1 MTTEQNHG
9 RRIFITGV
17 GRGLGLA
24 LAQRF
29 AAVGN
34 TVFGSARGVTP
45 DIGLTGRVTM
55 DLADEQSIIAAANK
69 LAEQTDSL
77 DLLINCAG
85 VDARAFG
92 ASEHV
97 RGIFDLDAATFNAVL
112 NVNATGPMVLTSA
125 VLPLLRRGSDAMVVN
140 LSSQLGSMQVAARNG
155 RDAAYCVS
163 KAALNMVSVKSAA
176 ALAPEGIGVVM
187 LHPGWVQTD
196 MGGENAPLTVDQSA
210 DAIVASIDN
219 LSLADTGR
227 FIRWDG
233 YDHPW

>member
-1 MTTEQNHG
+1 VTTAATTS

-17 GRGLGLA
+17 GRGLGLT

-29 AAVGN
+29 AANGDI
-34 TVFGSARGVTP
+34 VFGSARGALP
-45 DIGLTGRVTM
+45 DSGLAGLVMM
-55 DLADEQSIIAAANK
+55 DLSDEESVLRAARELAD
-69 LAEQTDSL
+69 QTDSL

-85 VDARAFG
+85 ADARAFG
-92 ASEHV
+92 AGEDD
-97 RGIFDLDAATFNAVL
+97 RGIFDLDAATFNAVF
-112 NVNATGPMVLTSA
+112 NVNATGPMVLTAA

-140 LSSQLGSMQVAARNG
+140 VSSQLGSMQVAARQG

-196 MGGENAPLTVDQSA
+196 MGGENAPLTVEQSA
-210 DAIVASIDN
+210 DAIVASINN
-219 LSLADTGR
+219 LSFADSGR

-233 YDHPW
+233 HDHLW